1 MPDPDH
7 PPSIYE
13 QLIALEREGTAFV
26 LVVLVESLGST
37 PQDTGAKMIVTAA
50 GRHAGTVGGGRVEA
64 RAIEFAQE
72 LLQGNGAGA
81 EPKFVSWTLKT
92 DIGMTCGGSVKIY
105 FEPHA
110 GAAGSWPVAIFGA
123 GHVAQA

>member
-1 MPDPDH
+1 MKREVHLHLIMPVSDH

-13 QLIALEREGTAFV
+13 QVISLEREGTAFV

-37 PQDTGAKMIVTAA
+37 PQDTGAKMIVTSA

-72 LLQGNGAGA
+72 MLHTRAAGA

-92 DIGMTCGGSVKIY
+92 DI
-105 FEPHA
+105 
-110 GAAGSWPVAIFGA
+110 
-123 GHVAQA
+123 